1 MAKESPEL
9 NQPAQSQ
16 RPPLGRKL
24 DLRVYVL
31 LLLRWWW
38 VILLAGII
46 AAAVAFSYN
55 SRLTPIYQ
63 ATSKVLINQ
72 ARSPAGTDYS
82 DILTSERIARTYA
95 DLMVRETTLQRTLT
109 RLGVDPALAKEEIRS
124 VDVTP
129 VRDTQ
134 NVQVTVTGPT
144 PELITAVANLLPQVF
159 LEELRQVQASNFAD
173 SKQSLQTQLD
183 ELTQQIDSSRLRLT
197 ELENRRTPQA
207 EVEIGRLNN
216 ALLQFQT
223 SYANLLQ
230 SYEAIRLA
238 EAQST
243 DNIVLMEPATTP
255 TAPVQPRVLFNTLLA
270 TLAAIFAGL
279 GILFLIEY
287 LDDRVQTPEDLR
299 MIADLPVVGTI
310 GVLPTDDGQQAALP
324 ISITQPR
331 HPTVESY
338 RHLRTN
344 LKFYSVDRKMNALVV
359 SSAEAGEGKSMTTAN
374 LAIVMA
380 QADLKVVLVDG
391 DLRRP
396 TQHRIFGLRRA
407 PGLAEALVESIELE
421 TLLQQ
426 APEAPNLW
434 LLPAGATAPNP
445 AELLGSQRMETLHQ
459 QLLATADMVIYD
471 TPPLLAVTDAR
482 LLGRLTS
489 GALLVVN
496 AQRTRADAVRRALQ
510 SLAQVRVP
518 LLGVTLNRIPN
529 TGRGY
534 YYYYYSNQ
542 YYGTDGKRRG
552 LRWPLGGG
560 KQRHHTRNGA
570 PPVSAP
576 APSGPPSGR

>member
-1 MAKESPEL
+1 MSQ
-9 NQPAQSQ
+9 QPTPQ
-16 RPPLGRKL
+16 RPAARGRQL
-24 DLRVYVL
+24 DLRVYAL

-38 VILLAGII
+38 VIALAG
-46 AAAVAFSYN
+46 AVAAVVAYTYN

-109 RLGVDPALAKEEIRS
+109 RLGVDPALAKGEIRS

-144 PELITAVANLLPQVF
+144 AELITAVANLLPQVF

-255 TAPVQPRVLFNTLLA
+255 NAPVQPRVLFNTLLA
-270 TLAAIFAGL
+270 ALAAVFAGL

-299 MIADLPVVGTI
+299 TIADLPVVGTI
-310 GVLPTDDGQQAALP
+310 GVLPDAGSTGKAALP
-324 ISITQPR
+324 LTATQPR
-331 HPTVESY
+331 HPAAESY

-344 LKFYSVDRKMNALVV
+344 LKYYSVDRKVTSLVV
-359 SSAEAGEGKSMTTAN
+359 TSAEAGEGKSATAAN
-374 LAIVMA
+374 LAVVMA
-380 QADLKVVLVDG
+380 QSDLAVVLVDA

-396 TQHRIFGLRRA
+396 TQHRVFGINQM
-407 PGLAEALVESIELE
+407 PGLAEGLVESASLEL
-421 TLLQQ
+421 LLQP
-426 APEAPNLW
+426 APGVNNLRIMA
-434 LLPAGATAPNP
+434 AGTTAPNP
-445 AELLGSQRMETLHQ
+445 AELLGSQRMEEFHRE
-459 QLLATADMVIYD
+459 LLAVADVVIYD

-496 AQRTRADAVRRALQ
+496 AQRTRADAVKRGLQ

-518 LLGVTLNRIPN
+518 LLGVILNRIPN

-534 YYYYYSNQ
+534 YYYYYSSQ
-542 YYGTDGKRRG
+542 YYGGEHRPRRWRFPFG
-552 LRWPLGGG
+552 TEARKSRRTG
-560 KQRHHTRNGA
+560 
-570 PPVSAP
+570 PPVTAQS
-576 APSGPPSGR
+576 PSDPR